1 MSLDLLNEPI
11 PTEWALARRCPSCG
25 GVELKVWSDPVEMNG
40 WCTTECAGCGR
51 ELRRDFFAANVDG
64 LQTWEDPE
72 WVKATEQ

>member
-11 PTEWALARRCPSCG
+11 PAEWAATRHCPSCG
-25 GVELKVWSDPVEMNG
+25 GTELKVWSDPVELGG

-51 ELRRDFFAANVDG
+51 ELRKDAIGADG
-64 LQTWEDPE
+64 ISSWEDPE